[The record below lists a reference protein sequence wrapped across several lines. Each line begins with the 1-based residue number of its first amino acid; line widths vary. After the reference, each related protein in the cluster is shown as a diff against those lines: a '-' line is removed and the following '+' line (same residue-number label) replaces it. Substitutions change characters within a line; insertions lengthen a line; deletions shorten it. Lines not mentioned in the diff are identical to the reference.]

1 MSNGNDM
8 SLSSTHDSDDP
19 GLWSTELENNTLTVP
34 AHPQPLRLH
43 APLRR
48 QSDPHLV
55 MQDSRGFR
63 ASSSSEDGPLL
74 TYASLPPTPITSS
87 PPPTAPKG
95 GEYKLP
101 AQEQSD
107 VYNNPFSLWDYLREE
122 LLATDFDS
130 HQELKW
136 ERVSNFLSI
145 PLAIEKV
152 GVLACAYYGRLSDS
166 PFKIISFGFI
176 LCFDSFLYTFTI
188 QPIRFALA
196 LWRLFI
202 NVVTN
207 SKAPLPPSQKADIL
221 RTLLLTL
228 SIIILIPLADASKI
242 YHSIRGQDTIKLYVI
257 FNALEVGNSPIP
269 FIGF

>member
-1 MSNGNDM
+1 MTLPNPPTCSTSRRLSTSTGQGNRATIFDKNPTRTPRLRPRHRRRSSSVSNGKDI
-8 SLSSTHDSDDP
+8 SLSSTHDSDD
-19 GLWSTELENNTLTVP
+19 LWSFENNTLTVP
-34 AHPQPLRLH
+34 AHPQPLRHH

-55 MQDSRGFR
+55 LQDSRGFR

-87 PPPTAPKG
+87 PPPTASKG
-95 GEYKLP
+95 EGYKLLP

-152 GVLACAYYGRLSDS
+152 GPLHVHIMGDCLTA
-166 PFKIISFGFI
+166 
-176 LCFDSFLYTFTI
+176 LCEDNIFWFHS
-188 QPIRFALA
+188 
-196 LWRLFI
+196 
-202 NVVTN
+202 
-207 SKAPLPPSQKADIL
+207 
-221 RTLLLTL
+221 LL
-228 SIIILIPLADASKI
+228 
-242 YHSIRGQDTIKLYVI
+242 
-257 FNALEVGNSPIP
+257 
-269 FIGF
+269 

>member
-1 MSNGNDM
+1 MGKHFSGRAVRQPEPALWCLHRALKRMTLPNPPSCSTSRRFSTSTGQGNRTTIFDANSTRTPRLRPRHRRRSSSMSNGNDM
-8 SLSSTHDSDDP
+8 SLSSTHDSDDL

-48 QSDPHLV
+48 QSDPPLV

-87 PPPTAPKG
+87 PPPTASKG
-95 GEYKLP
+95 EEYKLRP

-152 GVLACAYYGRLSDS
+152 GILACAYYGR
-166 PFKIISFGFI
+166 
-176 LCFDSFLYTFTI
+176 
-188 QPIRFALA
+188 
-196 LWRLFI
+196 
-202 NVVTN
+202 
-207 SKAPLPPSQKADIL
+207 
-221 RTLLLTL
+221 
-228 SIIILIPLADASKI
+228 
-242 YHSIRGQDTIKLYVI
+242 
-257 FNALEVGNSPIP
+257 
-269 FIGF
+269 